1 MASVVHDSRCKC
13 CNSAFKERIHS
24 LALQGFNPQQ
34 IYNYLQNITDQNER
48 LIVQREDIKPSSIRR
63 HLDNHFDRSAEEK
76 IKTAEV
82 EDRLEISRNNL
93 QSGIQITI
101 DKVNSISH
109 LIDSSL
115 IKMEKLD
122 KDANIKGKDKYSL
135 SIQYANSI
143 KGLIE
148 SLNKLTSEMGEE
160 ATLDANFFNTEISIF
175 ADIVLATIRSCD
187 NILGLEGQ
195 LEQIFAQEFR
205 VQYGQYHAQQ
215 VQQINGEVPLRTT
228 KKNAAASHSAS
239 ANDFNSAGSKKI

>member
-1 MASVVHDSRCKC
+1 MITYKFE
-13 CNSAFKERIHS
+13 NSKKLFSFISYCEEIKNFPIKEMKLYTVDGENMDYNIEFNDWELKESKLRTLYHS
-24 LALQGFNPQQ
+24 
-34 IYNYLQNITDQNER
+34 
-48 LIVQREDIKPSSIRR
+48 
-63 HLDNHFDRSAEEK
+63 
-76 IKTAEV
+76 
-82 EDRLEISRNNL
+82 
-93 QSGIQITI
+93 
-101 DKVNSISH
+101 
-109 LIDSSL
+109 
-115 IKMEKLD
+115 
-122 KDANIKGKDKYSL
+122 
-135 SIQYANSI
+135 SI

-195 LEQIFAQEFR
+195 LEQVFSQEFR

-239 ANDFNSAGSKKI
+239 ANDFNSAGSRKI